1 MANVLLWL
9 GLTLICDG
17 IGFCV
22 GYIIA
27 QIRNKKSKKVIIKN

>member
-1 MANVLLWL
+1 MANVLLWV
-9 GLTLICDG
+9 GFILICDG

-27 QIRNKKSKKVIIKN
+27 QIRNKKRKKAIIKN